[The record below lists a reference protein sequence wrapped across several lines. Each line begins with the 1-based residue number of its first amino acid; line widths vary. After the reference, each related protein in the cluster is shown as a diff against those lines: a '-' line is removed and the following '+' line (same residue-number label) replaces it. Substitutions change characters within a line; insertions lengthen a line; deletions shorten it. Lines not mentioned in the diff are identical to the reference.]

1 MNRFTTNQYQTLRG
15 EEAPF
20 KPEALSKVISQQNSA
35 IDDAMDEELEIVRCQ
50 NGVGEWE
57 IHPTGETFDTRKE
70 AEARLKEMDQA
81 MGNKDCYTEELT
93 PEGIQLVITG
103 AERITAPSETDKQ
116 GKLW

>member
-20 KPEALSKVISQQNSA
+20 KPEALAKVFSHHRE
-35 IDDAMDEELEIVRCQ
+35 D
-50 NGVGEWE
+50 
-57 IHPTGETFDTRKE
+57 F
-70 AEARLKEMDQA
+70 
-81 MGNKDCYTEELT
+81 TEELT

-103 AERITAPSETDKQ
+103 AERITAPTETDKQ